1 MIPLG
6 TGGHACNSSRGQS
19 LRKHRGIM
27 GKTAK
32 TIVEKTRKTLAGPSA
47 ATAVKALGKPTPK
60 SALKRPAAPGVKADR
75 TDRPTARA
83 APATSSTAAEPSL
96 RFYHSRSL
104 REKTHAVLAAL
115 ESAPEHPRHGD
126 ALADLVTELIDAG
139 MDYYFMRALRQ
150 AQVGFVAE
158 QSARIGMSGAIKLV
172 SSVSRKF
179 IVRMDRTQLMVVA
192 RHIREL
198 S

>member
-1 MIPLG
+1 
-6 TGGHACNSSRGQS
+6 
-19 LRKHRGIM
+19 M

-32 TIVEKTRKTLAGPSA
+32 TTVEKARRKPTGPPA
-47 ATAVKALGKPTPK
+47 VTAVKAPGKPTPK
-60 SALKRPAAPGVKADR
+60 SALKRPAAP
-75 TDRPTARA
+75 
-83 APATSSTAAEPSL
+83 ATSSAAVEPSL

-115 ESAPEHPRHGD
+115 ESAPEHPRHGV

-139 MDYYFMRALRQ
+139 MDYYFMRSLRQ
-150 AQVGFVAE
+150 AKVGFVAE
-158 QSARIGMSGAIKLV
+158 QSARIGLSGAVKLV

-192 RHIREL
+192 QHIREL
-198 S
+198 C

>member
-1 MIPLG
+1 
-6 TGGHACNSSRGQS
+6 
-19 LRKHRGIM
+19 
-27 GKTAK
+27 
-32 TIVEKTRKTLAGPSA
+32 V
-47 ATAVKALGKPTPK
+47 
-60 SALKRPAAPGVKADR
+60 
-75 TDRPTARA
+75 
-83 APATSSTAAEPSL
+83 TSSAAAEPSL
-96 RFYHSRSL
+96 RFYPSTSL
-104 REKTHAVLAAL
+104 RAKTHAVLAAL

-158 QSARIGMSGAIKLV
+158 QSARIGMSGAVKLV

-192 RHIREL
+192 QHIREL
-198 S
+198 C